1 MNTTDPQTG
10 LPEDANPAAE
20 YVLGVLSA
28 KERREVESRLV
39 TDSALAAE
47 VARWEQRFE
56 PLIGEISA
64 VAVPDYVWERIRF
77 ALSFTAETRSPVA
90 TQQAEPGFWASL
102 SLWRTLAGAGFAATA
117 ALAIALLGRPPVI
130 ETPAPLVVTPPPV
143 VKPLA
148 PRVMAS
154 TLAHDDG
161 TPGYVAAI
169 DASTGTMTVTPV
181 IPGHDDGRVP
191 ELWLIPEGQAALSLG
206 VVDRDKPLLM
216 NIPESMRGGLGPQAL
231 LAITL
236 EPPGGAPQG
245 VATGPII
252 AKGGIALL

>member
-1 MNTTDPQTG
+1 MNTTDQQTG
-10 LPEDANPAAE
+10 LPDESNPAAE

-28 KERREVESRLV
+28 KERRDLESRLA
-39 TDSALAAE
+39 TDRTLAAE
-47 VARWEQRFE
+47 VARWENHFE
-56 PLIGEISA
+56 PLINEIQAAS
-64 VAVPDYVWERIRF
+64 VPDYVWERIRSE
-77 ALSFTAETRSPVA
+77 LNFTAAVRTPVTTRD
-90 TQQAEPGFWASL
+90 AEPGFWASL
-102 SLWRTLAGAGFAATA
+102 SFWRTLAGAGLAASA
-117 ALAIALLGRPPVI
+117 ALAIALLGQPRVV
-130 ETPAPLVVTPPPV
+130 ETPAPIVVTQQPV
-143 VKPLA
+143 A

-169 DASTGTMTVTPV
+169 DASTGAMTITPV
-181 IPGHDDGRVP
+181 SPGHDDGRVP

-206 VVDRDKPLLM
+206 VVARDKPLLV
-216 NIPESMRGGLGPQAL
+216 NIPESMRAGLGPQAL